1 MELRSLIMGLLVAVL
16 AFAVKTG
23 LGWAYLWQRRGPGRR
38 LFPTVMVVALYA
50 LVFALVLGL
59 VRKIDL
65 LSSYSLVEPLW
76 RGGQTLHW
84 VVAGL
89 LFGWGL
95 WLTGRGG
102 VAGEGCPAPGGPK
115 GSLGFLALVI
125 PCPVC
130 LSVLIMALAC
140 LDLYFPSQ
148 AILGAAMVFMGFV
161 LVAAAAG
168 LLLILGHWGQG
179 DGLERS
185 LGQAMALIASY
196 FMVSALVLP
205 QFGQIGRIYRLAS
218 YAGDVRVGQA
228 AGGWWVLFSIVSLA
242 LLGFAVGRR
251 KARLALGLPGAGPG
265 PFCPAGPEAGRE

>member
-1 MELRSLIMGLLVAVL
+1 
-16 AFAVKTG
+16 
-23 LGWAYLWQRRGPGRR
+23 
-38 LFPTVMVVALYA
+38 MVVALYA
-50 LVFALVLGL
+50 LVFALILVL

-65 LSSYSLVEPLW
+65 LSNYRLIEPLW

-84 VVAGL
+84 LVAAL
-89 LFGWGL
+89 LFVWGF
-95 WLTGRGG
+95 WLMRQGG
-102 VAGEGCPAPGGPK
+102 AAGEGCPAGDGPGRPK

-140 LDLYFPSQ
+140 LALYFPRQ
-148 AILGAAMVFMGFV
+148 AILGAAMVFLGFV

-218 YAGDVRVGQA
+218 YAGDIRDGQA
-228 AGGWWVLFSIVSLA
+228 GGGWLVIVALLALA
-242 LLGFAVGRR
+242 LLGFALGRR
-251 KARLALGLPGAGPG
+251 KARGALGPGCPGETAAAVPGPALACPCQACRTGPGGAGPDICHG
-265 PFCPAGPEAGRE
+265 